1 MKSKQTR
8 WSTTGAK
15 HRVNKVLVHP
25 MWLEW
30 WSCFVQDLAMAVS
43 GEPRRIFG

>member
-1 MKSKQTR
+1 MKGIQKKLSIAR
-8 WSTTGAK
+8 AK
-15 HRVNKVLVHP
+15 HRVNKVIVHP

-43 GEPRRIFG
+43 GKQPKIFG